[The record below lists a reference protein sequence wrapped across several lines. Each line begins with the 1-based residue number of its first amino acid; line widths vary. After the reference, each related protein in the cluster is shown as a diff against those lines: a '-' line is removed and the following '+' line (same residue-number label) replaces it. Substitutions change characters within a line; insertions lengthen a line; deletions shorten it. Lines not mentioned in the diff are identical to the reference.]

1 MAELKCAQCH
11 YYYIVFLISDHY
23 TILSSMFEN
32 YDNSCLKSITLLR
45 VSYSK
50 VKLDWP
56 TKRGMEAH
64 TLPIQD
70 KNGFQLPKTS
80 IENYICLGYRIFQTF
95 LNFRLFWKTL
105 TPPPLRSIPD
115 IFEFEN
121 ILMAENPPGLTS

>member
-95 LNFRLFWKTL
+95 CLVFFGH
-105 TPPPLRSIPD
+105 PLLCQQIRGMWGVLACAD
-115 IFEFEN
+115 N
-121 ILMAENPPGLTS
+121 DADL

>member
-32 YDNSCLKSITLLR
+32 YDNSCLKSIILLR

-95 LNFRLFWKTL
+95 LNFKLF
-105 TPPPLRSIPD
+105 
-115 IFEFEN
+115 
-121 ILMAENPPGLTS
+121 